1 MKRRLVEQTSE
12 CNIKIYKQQGTGK
25 MVADATDINEFLKN
39 IDGKDYTIATAWKF
53 KNDSAAAVGD
63 YLGYPDVDSREKLW
77 KLLSPKHEEFEGG
90 VGPQAQGVI
99 AGLLN
104 KRCQALA
111 TAAAK
116 KAEEIANYRPSVT
129 GPMWEQIMRL
139 WDNDADMKQ
148 QFLTIINDTVA
159 KQMENFSYDEVHTFT
174 AKNRFYTG
182 TAFGYYITGPPTFKA
197 SLRVKAYNATV
208 NLTAIKQHDA
218 TEWMKVSG
226 KFNGTAQ
233 IVGIATKKLKGRVS
247 MWVRVVDGNAQ
258 AQLASL
264 KVSVYENDGKT
275 PYKFEVWPLEFRLI
289 SNKVKLYNDTWCG
302 GYCTSWD
309 TGLESEAKSEVG
321 TQTEDIMP
329 YLKEYNIV

>member
-25 MVADATDINEFLKN
+25 MVADATDINKFLTN
-39 IDGKDYTIATAWKF
+39 IDGKDYTIATTWKF

-111 TAAAK
+111 AAAAK
-116 KAEEIANYRPSVT
+116 KAEEVANYRPSVT
-129 GPMWEQIMRL
+129 RGMWEQIMRL

-174 AKNRFYTG
+174 VNNKLYCG
-182 TAFGYYITGPPTFKA
+182 TLFGKYVCGPPQFEA
-197 SLRVKAYNATV
+197 SLRVMAYNASV
-208 NLTAIKQHDA
+208 NLSSINQD
-218 TEWMKVSG
+218 EGDWMKVNG
-226 KFNGTAQ
+226 KFNGTASV
-233 IVGIATKKLKGRVS
+233 VGIATKKLKGRVS
-247 MWVRVVDGNAQ
+247 VWVRIVDGNAE

-264 KVSVYENDGKT
+264 RVSVYETDGKT
-275 PYKFEVWPLEFRLI
+275 PYKFEVWPLEFRLS
-289 SNKVKLYNDTWCG
+289 SNKVKLYNDFWCG
-302 GYCTSWD
+302 GYCTSWN
-309 TGLESEAKSEVG
+309 TGLESQAKSEVG